1 MPGEI
6 VSVTI
11 RKQTS
16 SENAVADSQ
25 KQLASGGAQTTV
37 QQQITVVETSIPETT
52 ICDVLT
58 GEDATG
64 SMYETLAELSSIPA
78 GEQAD
83 YLANASKQ
91 DTFTSYWDQ
100 KYIRIYLPQSDIDAI
115 GDITDPEGVT
125 ITIEPTGEYSRTDE
139 ARHPSFPLRRQ
150 PYRM

>member
-1 MPGEI
+1 M
-6 VSVTI
+6 
-11 RKQTS
+11 
-16 SENAVADSQ
+16 
-25 KQLASGGAQTTV
+25 
-37 QQQITVVETSIPETT
+37 
-52 ICDVLT
+52 LT

-100 KYIRIYLPQSDIDAI
+100 KYIRIYLPQADIDAI
-115 GDITDPEGVT
+115 GDIADSESVT

-139 ARHPSFPLRRQ
+139 ARTSFVSSAQATIQNVLAVLPQ
-150 PYRM
+150 PETAGEVQ